1 MVTLRCPIIAHVLQ
15 RHQKQHTMTALATA
29 EKHLNKHGYL
39 NLEVDP
45 ELDLVAEIQRLK
57 KEKNAIILAHYYQES
72 EIQDV
77 ADYIGDSLGLS
88 QKAASTDADV
98 IVFAGVHFMAETAK
112 ILSPQKKVLLPDL
125 KAGCS
130 LADSCPAPL
139 FRKFKEKYP
148 DHVVVSYI
156 NCTAELKTLTD
167 ICCTSTNAV
176 HIIDS
181 IPKDQKIIFAPD
193 INLGRYLVKKTGR
206 DMVLWNG
213 ACMVHE
219 IFSAEKIAKLRTRH
233 PDALFIAHPECEAHI
248 LDQADFIGSTTGL
261 LKYTI
266 SSEAQEF
273 IVATEAGILHQ
284 MQKASP
290 HKTFIPA
297 PPDNTCACNECPH
310 MKRNTME
317 KLYLCMQYELPEIEL
332 PQQIIEDGR
341 LCIDRMLEVSAKAG
355 LVG

>member
-1 MVTLRCPIIAHVLQ
+1 MAAIIE
-15 RHQKQHTMTALATA
+15 ATK
-29 EKHLNKHGYL
+29 ELDRKGYL
-39 NLEVDP
+39 D
-45 ELDLVAEIQRLK
+45 LDLDPGMDFEAEIQRLK
-57 KEKNAIILAHYYQES
+57 KEKNAVILAHYYQES

-88 QKAASTDADV
+88 QKAAKTDADL

-112 ILSPQKKVLLPDL
+112 ILNPHKKVLLPDL

-130 LADSCPAPL
+130 LADSCPAPV
-139 FRKFKEKYP
+139 FKKFKEQHP
-148 DHVVVSYI
+148 NHVVVSYI

-176 HIIDS
+176 QIIES
-181 IPKDQKIIFAPD
+181 IPTDQPIIFAPD
-193 INLGRYLVKKTGR
+193 INLGKFLIKKTGR

-219 IFSAEKIAKLRTRH
+219 IFSAEKIAKLRARH
-233 PDALFIAHPECEAHI
+233 PNAKFIAHPECEPHI
-248 LDQADFIGSTTGL
+248 LETADFIGSTTGL

-266 SSEAQEF
+266 NNPATEF

-284 MQKASP
+284 MEKSSP

-297 PPDNTCACNECPH
+297 PPDNNCACNECPH

-317 KLYLCMQYELPEIEL
+317 KLYTCMEYELPEIIL
-332 PQQIIEDGR
+332 PEWVIAQGR
-341 LCIDRMLEVSAKAG
+341 ACIDRMLDISEKAG
-355 LVG
+355 LNKD